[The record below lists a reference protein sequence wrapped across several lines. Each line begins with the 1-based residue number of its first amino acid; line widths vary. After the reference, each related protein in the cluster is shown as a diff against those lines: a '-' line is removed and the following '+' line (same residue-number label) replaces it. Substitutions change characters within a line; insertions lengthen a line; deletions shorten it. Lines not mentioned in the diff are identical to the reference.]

1 MKKLSK
7 MEIDV
12 VVGKVVND
20 INEIKSNKGKRI
32 FEISEFK
39 DEFLNKVD
47 EILKV
52 EKEYKKLEKELDVI
66 RGKFDKDG
74 IFVNFYESRSWS
86 RVNNKE
92 IFGISLL
99 NDNNV
104 RYNDVFNE
112 IVLNNIDEEVNIKEF
127 IKGLVEKFNK

>member
-52 EKEYKKLEKELDVI
+52 EKEYKKLEKELDLI

>member
-104 RYNDVFNE
+104 RYNDVFND

>member
-7 MEIDV
+7 MEIEV
-12 VVGKVVND
+12 VVNKVVKE
-20 INEIKSNKGKRI
+20 INEIKKNKGKRI

-52 EKEYKKLEKELDVI
+52 EKEYKKLELELDVI
-66 RGKFDKDG
+66 REKFDKDG

-86 RVNNKE
+86 RVNDKE

-99 NDNNV
+99 NDKNV
-104 RYNDVFNE
+104 RYNEIFDD

>member
-12 VVGKVVND
+12 VVNKVVNE
-20 INEIKSNKGKRI
+20 INEIKENKGKRI

-127 IKGLVEKFNK
+127 IKGLIEKFNK

>member
-12 VVGKVVND
+12 VVSKVVND
-20 INEIKSNKGKRI
+20 INEIKENKGKRI

-52 EKEYKKLEKELDVI
+52 EKEYKKLEKELDLI

>member
-52 EKEYKKLEKELDVI
+52 EKEYKKLEKELDLI

-92 IFGISLL
+92 IYGISLL

>member
-7 MEIDV
+7 MEIEV
-12 VVGKVVND
+12 VVNKVVKE

-47 EILKV
+47 EILKL

-74 IFVNFYESRSWS
+74 IFVNFYESRSWN
-86 RVNNKE
+86 RINGKE

-99 NDNNV
+99 NDNNIK
-104 RYNDVFNE
+104 YNDIFNE

>member
-12 VVGKVVND
+12 VVSKVVND
-20 INEIKSNKGKRI
+20 INEIKENKGKRI

-47 EILKV
+47 EILKL
-52 EKEYKKLEKELDVI
+52 EKEYKKLEKELDLI

-74 IFVNFYESRSWS
+74 IFVNFYDKSNWG
-86 RVNNKE
+86 RVNNKKVY
-92 IFGISLL
+92 GISLL

-112 IVLNNIDEEVNIKEF
+112 IVLSNIDEEVNIKEF

>member
-12 VVGKVVND
+12 VVSKVVND
-20 INEIKSNKGKRI
+20 INEIKENKGKRI

-47 EILKV
+47 EILKL
-52 EKEYKKLEKELDVI
+52 EKEYKKLEKELDLI

-74 IFVNFYESRSWS
+74 IFVNFYDKSNWG
-86 RVNNKE
+86 RVNNKKVY
-92 IFGISLL
+92 GISLL

-112 IVLNNIDEEVNIKEF
+112 IVLSNIDEEVNIKEF
-127 IKGLVEKFNK
+127 IKGLVENFNK

>member
-112 IVLNNIDEEVNIKEF
+112 IVLSNIDEEVNIKEF

>member
-12 VVGKVVND
+12 VVSKVVND
-20 INEIKSNKGKRI
+20 INEIKENKGKRI

-47 EILKV
+47 EILKI
-52 EKEYKKLEKELDVI
+52 EKEYKKLEKELDLI
-66 RGKFDKDG
+66 RSKFEKDG

-86 RVNNKE
+86 RVNDKKV
-92 IFGISLL
+92 FGISLL

>member
-12 VVGKVVND
+12 VVNKVVNE
-20 INEIKSNKGKRI
+20 INEIKENKGKRI

-86 RVNNKE
+86 RVNEKKV
-92 IFGISLL
+92 FGISLL

-127 IKGLVEKFNK
+127 IKGLIEKFNK

>member
-20 INEIKSNKGKRI
+20 INKIKSNKGKRI

-52 EKEYKKLEKELDVI
+52 EKEYKKLEKELDLI

-92 IFGISLL
+92 IYGISLL

>member
-20 INEIKSNKGKRI
+20 INEIKENKGKRI

-52 EKEYKKLEKELDVI
+52 EKEYKKLEKELDLI

>member
-12 VVGKVVND
+12 VVSKVVND
-20 INEIKSNKGKRI
+20 INEIKENKGKRI

-52 EKEYKKLEKELDVI
+52 EKEYKKLEKELDLI
-66 RGKFDKDG
+66 RGKFEKDG
-74 IFVNFYESRSWS
+74 IFVNFYDKSNWS
-86 RVNNKE
+86 RVNNKKV
-92 IFGISLL
+92 FGISLL

-104 RYNDVFNE
+104 RYNDIFNE

>member
-20 INEIKSNKGKRI
+20 INEIKENKGKRI

-52 EKEYKKLEKELDVI
+52 EKEYKKLEKELDLI

-86 RVNNKE
+86 RVNDKKV
-92 IFGISLL
+92 FGISLL
-99 NDNNV
+99 NDNSV

>member
-7 MEIDV
+7 MEIEV
-12 VVGKVVND
+12 VVNKVVNE
-20 INEIKSNKGKRI
+20 INEIKKNKGKRI

-39 DEFLNKVD
+39 DEFLNKVK
-47 EILKV
+47 EIEEL

-66 RGKFDKDG
+66 REKFNKDG

-86 RVNNKE
+86 RVNDKE

-99 NDNNV
+99 NDKNV
-104 RYNDVFNE
+104 RYSEIFDD

>member
-20 INEIKSNKGKRI
+20 INKIKSNKGKRI

-52 EKEYKKLEKELDVI
+52 EKEYKKLEKELDLI

-74 IFVNFYESRSWS
+74 IFVNFYDKSSWS
-86 RVNNKE
+86 RVNGKE

-104 RYNDVFNE
+104 KYSEVFNE

>member
-12 VVGKVVND
+12 VVSKVVND
-20 INEIKSNKGKRI
+20 INEIKENKGKRI

-52 EKEYKKLEKELDVI
+52 EKEYKKLEKELDLI

-86 RVNNKE
+86 RVNEKKV
-92 IFGISLL
+92 FGISLL

-127 IKGLVEKFNK
+127 IKGLIEKFNK

>member
-12 VVGKVVND
+12 VVSKVVND
-20 INEIKSNKGKRI
+20 INEIKENKGKRI

-52 EKEYKKLEKELDVI
+52 EKEYKKLEKELDLI

-74 IFVNFYESRSWS
+74 IFVNFYDKSNWG
-86 RVNNKE
+86 RVNNKKVY
-92 IFGISLL
+92 GISLL

>member
-12 VVGKVVND
+12 VVDKVVNE
-20 INEIKSNKGKRI
+20 INEIKKNKGKRI

>member
-20 INEIKSNKGKRI
+20 INKIKSNKGKRI

-52 EKEYKKLEKELDVI
+52 EKEYKKLEKELDLI

-74 IFVNFYESRSWS
+74 IFVNFYDKSSWS
-86 RVNNKE
+86 RVNGKE

-104 RYNDVFNE
+104 RYSEVFNE

>member
-12 VVGKVVND
+12 VVNKVVNE
-20 INEIKSNKGKRI
+20 INEIKENKGKRI

-47 EILKV
+47 EILKI
-52 EKEYKKLEKELDVI
+52 EKEYKKLEKELDLI

-86 RVNNKE
+86 RVNDKKV
-92 IFGISLL
+92 FGISLL
-99 NDNNV
+99 NDNSV

-112 IVLNNIDEEVNIKEF
+112 IVLSNIDEEVNIKEF

>member
-12 VVGKVVND
+12 VVSKVVND
-20 INEIKSNKGKRI
+20 INEIKENKGKRI

-52 EKEYKKLEKELDVI
+52 EKEYKKLEKELDLI

-74 IFVNFYESRSWS
+74 IFVNFYDKSNWG
-86 RVNNKE
+86 RVNNKKVY
-92 IFGISLL
+92 GISLL

-112 IVLNNIDEEVNIKEF
+112 IVLSNIDEEVNIKEF

>member
-12 VVGKVVND
+12 VVSKVVND
-20 INEIKSNKGKRI
+20 INEIKENKGKRI

-86 RVNNKE
+86 RVNDKKV
-92 IFGISLL
+92 FGISLL

>member
-20 INEIKSNKGKRI
+20 INKIKSNKGKRI

>member
-12 VVGKVVND
+12 VVSKVVND
-20 INEIKSNKGKRI
+20 INEIKENKGKRI

-86 RVNNKE
+86 RVNDKKV
-92 IFGISLL
+92 FGISLL
-99 NDNNV
+99 NDNSV

-112 IVLNNIDEEVNIKEF
+112 IVLSNIDEEVNIKEF

>member
-12 VVGKVVND
+12 VVSKVVND
-20 INEIKSNKGKRI
+20 INEIKENKGKRI

-47 EILKV
+47 EILKL
-52 EKEYKKLEKELDVI
+52 EKEYKKLEKELDLI

-74 IFVNFYESRSWS
+74 IFVNFYDKSNWG
-86 RVNNKE
+86 RVNNKKVY
-92 IFGISLL
+92 GISLL

-127 IKGLVEKFNK
+127 IKGLVEKFIK

>member
-12 VVGKVVND
+12 VVSKVVND
-20 INEIKSNKGKRI
+20 INEIKENKGKRI

-112 IVLNNIDEEVNIKEF
+112 IVLSNIDEEVNIKEF

>member
-20 INEIKSNKGKRI
+20 INKIKSNKGKRI

-52 EKEYKKLEKELDVI
+52 EKEYKKLEKELDLI

>member
-12 VVGKVVND
+12 VVSKVVND
-20 INEIKSNKGKRI
+20 INEIKENKGKRI

-52 EKEYKKLEKELDVI
+52 EKEYKKLEKELDLI

-86 RVNNKE
+86 RVNDKKV
-92 IFGISLL
+92 FGISLL
-99 NDNNV
+99 NDNSV

-112 IVLNNIDEEVNIKEF
+112 IVLSNIDEEVNIKEF

>member
-12 VVGKVVND
+12 VVSKVVND
-20 INEIKSNKGKRI
+20 INEIKENKGKRI

-47 EILKV
+47 EILKL
-52 EKEYKKLEKELDVI
+52 EKEYKKLEKELDLI

-74 IFVNFYESRSWS
+74 IFVNFYDKSNWG
-86 RVNNKE
+86 RVNNKKVY
-92 IFGISLL
+92 GISLL

-127 IKGLVEKFNK
+127 IKVLLEKFNK

>member
-20 INEIKSNKGKRI
+20 INEIKENKGKRI

-52 EKEYKKLEKELDVI
+52 EKEYKKLEKELDLI

-74 IFVNFYESRSWS
+74 IFVNFYDKSSWS
-86 RVNNKE
+86 RVNGKE

-104 RYNDVFNE
+104 RYSEVFNE

>member
-20 INEIKSNKGKRI
+20 INEIKENKGKRI

-47 EILKV
+47 EILKI
-52 EKEYKKLEKELDVI
+52 EKEYKKLEKELDLI

-86 RVNNKE
+86 RVNDKKV
-92 IFGISLL
+92 FGISLL
-99 NDNNV
+99 NDNSV

>member
-12 VVGKVVND
+12 VVSKVVND
-20 INEIKSNKGKRI
+20 INEIKENKGKRI

-47 EILKV
+47 EILKL
-52 EKEYKKLEKELDVI
+52 EKEYKKLEKELDLI

-74 IFVNFYESRSWS
+74 IFVNFYDKSNWG
-86 RVNNKE
+86 RVNNKKVY
-92 IFGISLL
+92 GISLL

>member
-7 MEIDV
+7 MEIEV
-12 VVGKVVND
+12 VVNKVVNE
-20 INEIKSNKGKRI
+20 INEIKKNKGKRI

-86 RVNNKE
+86 RVNDKE

-99 NDNNV
+99 NDKNV
-104 RYNDVFNE
+104 RYSEVFDD

-127 IKGLVEKFNK
+127 IKGLIEKFNK

>member
-20 INEIKSNKGKRI
+20 INEIKENKGKRI

-52 EKEYKKLEKELDVI
+52 EKEYKKLEKELDLI

-86 RVNNKE
+86 RVNDKE

-99 NDNNV
+99 NDKNV
-104 RYNDVFNE
+104 RYSEVFDD

>member
-7 MEIDV
+7 MEIEV
-12 VVGKVVND
+12 VVNKVVNE
-20 INEIKSNKGKRI
+20 INEIKKNKGKRI

-47 EILKV
+47 EILKI
-52 EKEYKKLEKELDVI
+52 EKEYKKLEKELDLI
-66 RGKFDKDG
+66 RSKFEKDG

-86 RVNNKE
+86 RVNDKE

>member
-12 VVGKVVND
+12 VVSKVVND
-20 INEIKSNKGKRI
+20 INEIKENKGKRI

-52 EKEYKKLEKELDVI
+52 EKEYKKLEKELDLI

-74 IFVNFYESRSWS
+74 IFVNFYDKSSWS
-86 RVNNKE
+86 RVNGKE

-104 RYNDVFNE
+104 RYSEVFNE